1 MKVVVRRIKKAFADK
16 NSNLKKTSQKVGHK
30 EYKIYNFLKRNPG
43 IFAGTGAAFI
53 AILSAIITFCGYMYE
68 RATLNYW
75 KIDPVHISISSV
87 NRLYETIAAFI
98 FICVL
103 LVIIFV
109 INMIAEKTT
118 EIRRKVFYLKKV
130 KNEYQK
136 EVCKIRLQ
144 RVILWCLRKT
154 KNTLSEDHANKAQ
167 IAIEQLDNKVKETK
181 RKMSRQIVVHLLLLD
196 VVLTVSMCILL
207 WVGMAESSNTVV
219 VSAISSMVISP
230 VLVGVL
236 YAMTRNTFS
245 NKKGTKK
252 EALRDYAKLDIQTN
266 VPAVSLP
273 MKKILS
279 GKYRIKQPDH
289 KIKKIVAA
297 CALPVVIVIAM
308 LLGSFYFLGYEYAA
322 NRTQFMIVTDQN
334 GMEYAVIYNS
344 GDNVIVAR
352 CRKIENSLIVYSSF
366 QRVLPIE
373 GLEYEV
379 RQYEDAEP
387 NSDSIFDDTVEQS
400 SSTGINGRE
409 IYEQNS
415 TL

>member
-1 MKVVVRRIKKAFADK
+1 MKVTVSEMK
-16 NSNLKKTSQKVGHK
+16 NASAGKNCNLKKTSQKVGHK
-30 EYKIYNFLKRNPG
+30 EYKIYRFLKKNPG

-53 AILSAIITFCGYMYE
+53 TILSALITFCSYMYE

-75 KIDPVHISISSV
+75 KIDPIHISISSV

-103 LVIIFV
+103 FFVVFV
-109 INMIAEKTT
+109 IDMIAEKTT
-118 EIRRKVFYLKKV
+118 KVRRKDLYFKKI
-130 KNEYQK
+130 KSAYRK
-136 EVCKIRLQ
+136 EVYKIRLQ

-154 KNTLSEDHANKAQ
+154 KSTLSEGHANKAKA
-167 IAIEQLDNKVKETK
+167 AIEQLDNKLKATK
-181 RKMSRQIVVHLLLLD
+181 KQMNRQIAGHLLLLD
-196 VVLTVSMCILL
+196 IVLTASMCILL
-207 WVGMAESSNTVV
+207 WVGIAEASNTV
-219 VSAISSMVISP
+219 AISLISSLIMSP
-230 VLVGVL
+230 VLLGLL
-236 YAMTRNTFS
+236 YIMTRNAFA
-245 NKKGTKK
+245 NKRGTRN
-252 EALRDYAKLDIQTN
+252 EAIRDYAELNIQIN
-266 VPAVSLP
+266 VPTISFPL
-273 MKKILS
+273 KKILS
-279 GKYRIKQPDH
+279 GKFSIKQPDH
-289 KIKKIVAA
+289 KIKRIAPTCLFVVVA
-297 CALPVVIVIAM
+297 IAV

-400 SSTGINGRE
+400 SSTGINGRK